1 MKPSK
6 LAIPKIKILVTCD
19 NEFCFATPIMLQIF
33 RQLKK
38 RIFQGRIKIM
48 RAFKMKQDLFAMQ
61 SFQIINNF
69 LHEQRAY
76 SRTTK
81 VLNKSN
87 IT

>member
-1 MKPSK
+1 
-6 LAIPKIKILVTCD
+6 
-19 NEFCFATPIMLQIF
+19 
-33 RQLKK
+33 
-38 RIFQGRIKIM
+38 M